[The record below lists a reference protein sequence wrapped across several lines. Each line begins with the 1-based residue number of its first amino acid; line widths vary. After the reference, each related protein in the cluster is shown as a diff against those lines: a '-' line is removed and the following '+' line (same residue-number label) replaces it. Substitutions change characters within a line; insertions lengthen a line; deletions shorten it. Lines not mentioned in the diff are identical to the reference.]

1 MKYTRAV
8 TVKEI
13 RKDGHSISW
22 SKVKMGS
29 DCQGENK
36 RWALNVTERRKDG
49 LCVVERI
56 RWGSHSQG
64 EKEIWVHTVRDRRK
78 FRLSGREGKMGS
90 NCQRENERWALTFRE
105 RRKVGL

>member
-1 MKYTRAV
+1 MKYTRAL

-36 RWALNVTERRKDG
+36 RWALNVIERRKDG

-56 RWGSHSQG
+56 RWGF
-64 EKEIWVHTVRDRRK
+64 T
-78 FRLSGREGKMGS
+78 LSGREGNMGS
-90 NCQRENERWALTFRE
+90 HC
-105 RRKVGL
+105 